1 MSETVDTTPEQLLK
15 RVGDKAILYVMA
27 AEAEYGPHLK
37 TRMTPLMTGVGPVEA
52 AVAVTRALSRL
63 SVANRL
69 PALVVSLGSAGS
81 ASLEQAEIY
90 QATSVAY
97 RDMDASPL
105 GFEKGA
111 TPFLDLPVTVP
122 LSLRI
127 RGLAEASLST
137 GGNIVSSTAYA
148 GIAAEMVDME
158 TFAVLRACQA
168 FGVPLVA
175 LRGISDGKAELRHVS
190 DWTAYL
196 HVIDEKLAAVVDR
209 LETAMAEDR
218 LGL

>member
-1 MSETVDTTPEQLLK
+1 MTYELK
-15 RVGDKAILYVMA
+15 TIAGRTILYVMA
-27 AEAEYGPHLK
+27 VDAEYGVHL
-37 TRMTPLMTGVGPVEA
+37 RERISPLMTGVGPVEA

-111 TPFLDLPVTVP
+111 TPFLDLPVTLP
-122 LSLRI
+122 LPLRI
-127 RGLAEASLST
+127 PGLAEASLST
-137 GGNIVSSTAYA
+137 GGNIVSGTAYA
-148 GIAAEMVDME
+148 GIAADMVDME

-196 HVIDEKLAAVVDR
+196 HVIDEKLAAAVDR
-209 LETAMAEDR
+209 LETAVAEDR